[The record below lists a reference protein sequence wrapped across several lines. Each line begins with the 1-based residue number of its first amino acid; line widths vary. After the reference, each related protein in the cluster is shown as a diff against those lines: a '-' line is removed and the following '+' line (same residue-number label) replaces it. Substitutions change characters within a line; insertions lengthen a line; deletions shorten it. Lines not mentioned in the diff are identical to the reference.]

1 MRIIIWD
8 YKKNWSFY
16 SGKKKNRLSKMGLI
30 VDRENSRIFL
40 VLFKS

>member
-16 SGKKKNRLSKMGLI
+16 SGKKKKIGFQKWALLLTEKTAGS
-30 VDRENSRIFL
+30 S
-40 VLFKS
+40 

>member
-16 SGKKKNRLSKMGLI
+16 SGKKNRLSKMGLT

-40 VLFKS
+40 VLFKN